1 MEDKLKNDIENRR
14 STIEL
19 KTGKKL
25 IEIPKALIDDE
36 NIHCE
41 NLVGAISVPLGVA
54 GPVTI
59 NGEFISGSRYVP
71 LATTEGAL
79 VASVNRG
86 TKAINLANG
95 VTVRQSCVGVTRGPV
110 FETSGILESQRVSK
124 WIEENIDQIKRATDA
139 TSNHLSLL
147 KISTVMQGK
156 YLYCRFHY
164 DTEEAMG
171 MNMVTIATDVAS
183 KLIEDSLSINC
194 LSIAGNYDVDK
205 KHQKSYP
212 CNLPIFVLQCQ

>member
-54 GPVTI
+54 GPVAI

-86 TKAINLANG
+86 CKAINLANG
-95 VTVRQSCVGVTRGPV
+95 VTVRLSSVGVTRGPV
-110 FETSGILESQRVSK
+110 FETSGILESLRASK
-124 WIEENIDQIKRATDA
+124 WIEENID
-139 TSNHLSLL
+139 
-147 KISTVMQGK
+147 
-156 YLYCRFHY
+156 
-164 DTEEAMG
+164 
-171 MNMVTIATDVAS
+171 
-183 KLIEDSLSINC
+183 
-194 LSIAGNYDVDK
+194 
-205 KHQKSYP
+205 
-212 CNLPIFVLQCQ
+212 